1 MDEKMRKLLK
11 YIRDNQEVDCDNLTP
26 EYGWSISTIVLLDGI
41 AEIFG
46 LPKEEMVKMVTTD
59 KWRKS
64 HV

>member
-1 MDEKMRKLLK
+1 
-11 YIRDNQEVDCDNLTP
+11 LTP

-59 KWRKS
+59 EWRRTHEPKATVRGYRS
-64 HV
+64 L